1 MFSWNSAAEDF
12 TKERDL
18 VKILARQLTFDL
30 YNCKNS
36 KLREVDEVKGM
47 LQGVLLETG
56 CSLPHTEARSL
67 SQEHFVL
74 VALFAE
80 GHILL
85 HVYPA
90 MRYVAGDIFLCTENA
105 APEEFFKGLRRFF
118 QPDETKTT
126 FFKRGNFQANTE
138 IKPKTKTRVAPL
150 RRIHNTGAKVIRIL
164 ARRNR
169 Q

>member
-1 MFSWNSAAEDF
+1 M
-12 TKERDL
+12 
-18 VKILARQLTFDL
+18 
-30 YNCKNS
+30 
-36 KLREVDEVKGM
+36 DEVKGM

-56 CSLPHTEARSL
+56 CALINTEARSL

-74 VALFAE
+74 VALFEE

-105 APEEFFKGLRRFF
+105 APEESFKGLRRFF
-118 QPDETKTT
+118 QPDKTKTT

-150 RRIHNTGAKVIRIL
+150 RKIHNTGAKVIRIL